1 MSEEAKVAIA
11 RARSAAKIAQAEAA
25 AKIAEAEAKG
35 ANASSVSSTPDSQ
48 IGSYNFFTKTIS
60 HCFIMNLWIYR
71 NSCWTKQPVYDCN
84 YNQRRRNH

>member
-48 IGSYNFFTKTIS
+48 IGSIIF
-60 HCFIMNLWIYR
+60 H
-71 NSCWTKQPVYDCN
+71 
-84 YNQRRRNH
+84 